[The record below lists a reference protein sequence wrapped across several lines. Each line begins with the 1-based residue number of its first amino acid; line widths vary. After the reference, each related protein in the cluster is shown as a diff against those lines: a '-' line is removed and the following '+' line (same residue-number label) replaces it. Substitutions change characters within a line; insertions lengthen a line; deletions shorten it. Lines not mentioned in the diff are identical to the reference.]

1 MQFDSIK
8 FLLLACSLTFFVYQV
23 ESVKFCGDK
32 LNDAL
37 TTVCGRTGYNSKVK
51 RLGKYKL
58 YKIFIPVTKVWILQ

>member
-1 MQFDSIK
+1 MQFDGIK

-23 ESVKFCGDK
+23 ESVKFCGNK

-37 TTVCGRTGYNSKVK
+37 TEICRSGYNSKIK

-58 YKIFIPVTKVWILQ
+58 YTILIPITKV